1 MENIQQEKEFL
12 QTTQAALKAETEEI
26 AQVSTR
32 MNDNLVKAVRL
43 MWRQLFVIW
52 VVVIVLVISYVF
64 ILHRTPST
72 KEGVIPTQKALEKP
86 SVNPKATV
94 SSYASP
100 SQQSSIPTPMPEA
113 EHLLPVLEQVREA
126 QLKKDITLFLQA
138 YSPTFPDLTDKKA
151 KILRTWQKYDY
162 LNMQCTLK
170 NIQRK
175 KEHTII
181 AEVVWDITLQDIRT
195 KEKRTLKKD
204 YAVHFSNSS
213 GKWLIQELIQEK
225 NPEVA
230 ATPIGQAVR
239 QH

>member
-1 MENIQQEKEFL
+1 METIQQEKEFL

-64 ILHRTPST
+64 ILHRTSST
-72 KEGVIPTQKALEKP
+72 KEGVIPTPKALEKP

-94 SSYASP
+94 SSHASS
-100 SQQSSIPTPMPEA
+100 SQQSSIPTPMPEG
-113 EHLLPVLEQVREA
+113 EHLLAVLEQVREA

-175 KEHTII
+175 NEHAII

-195 KEKRTLKKD
+195 KEKRSLKKD
-204 YAVHFSNSS
+204 YEVHFSNSS

-239 QH
+239 QD

>member
-12 QTTQAALKAETEEI
+12 QTAQAALKAETEEI
-26 AQVSTR
+26 AQVSSR
-32 MNDNLVKAVRL
+32 MNDNLVKALRL

-52 VVVIVLVISYVF
+52 AVVIVLGISYVF
-64 ILHRTPST
+64 FLHRTPST
-72 KEGVIPTQKALEKP
+72 KEGVMPTQKALEKA

-94 SSYASP
+94 SSYAVPIQQFSTP
-100 SQQSSIPTPMPEA
+100 SPMPEW
-113 EHLLPVLEQVREA
+113 EQLLPILEQLREA

-175 KEHTII
+175 NEHTIQ

-213 GKWLIQELIQEK
+213 GKWLIEELL
-225 NPEVA
+225 
-230 ATPIGQAVR
+230 
-239 QH
+239 